1 MSNPE
6 TTVFAA
12 AGGAEALRHLV
23 NEFYL
28 KVGSD
33 PDLSPIFPDDLT
45 EIREKQYMFLTQFF
59 GGPALYSQAYGAPML
74 RARHMHF
81 AVTPTRVDAWLRCMS
96 EALDETG
103 FTGELRDFMFERMTL
118 TAHHMLNTPTNEE
131 PLPQRPML
139 KVEAQAKSAKQ
150 TPETHEEEQ

>member
-1 MSNPE
+1 M
-6 TTVFAA
+6 
-12 AGGAEALRHLV
+12 RHLV
-23 NEFYL
+23 TTFYL
-28 KVGSD
+28 KVASD
-33 PDLSPIFPDDLT
+33 PDLSPIFPEDFT

-81 AVTPTRVDAWLRCMS
+81 EVTPKRVEAWLRCMS

-103 FTGELRDFMFERMTL
+103 FMGELRDFMFERMTL
-118 TAHHMLNTPTNEE
+118 TAHHMMNTPTDED

-139 KVEAQAKSAKQ
+139 KVEARSRPAKQ
-150 TPETHEEEQ
+150 HAEANEEEQ